1 MKVLASIL
9 HLLLIFAFMAAG
21 FSKLLTPY
29 TSLKSQPSMDWV
41 NDFTPGF
48 ITFVS
53 IMEIIGA
60 FGLFLPLLVRKFEFL
75 VPIASLML
83 GVVMILA
90 AGLHISR
97 GEPIIVNVILLA
109 LTLTVALL
117 RRNLFKPRRLRA

>member
-1 MKVLASIL
+1 MKALGSIL

-48 ITFVS
+48 ITFIS
-53 IMEIIGA
+53 IMEILGA

-75 VPIASLML
+75 VPIASILL
-83 GVVMILA
+83 GVVMVLA
-90 AGLHISR
+90 AALHISR
-97 GEPIIVNVILLA
+97 DEPIYVNMVLLA
-109 LTLTVALL
+109 LTIIVALI
-117 RRNLFKPRRLRA
+117 RKKLFRPRRFRA